1 MTDLLTRILN
11 FIQSFIG
18 AHGWSIVVFT
28 IFVRFLLMPLDIK
41 NRKGMRKMQKIQPEL
56 DKLQKKYANDKV
68 KLQQK
73 QTELMRRERYNPMS
87 GCLPLL
93 IQMPILFA
101 MFAAMRHMANEQ
113 TIRQVFDYIQGN
125 TPEFQGWLWVR
136 NLWVPDSPFSPAA
149 PSAESLR
156 MIGYDVWQRVFQGL
170 DSAAQSGILTNMSML
185 VENFSGTFDFSSAEV
200 FNESLPLIQ
209 EALLN
214 TPAYISSLATIPDL
228 SNINFFI
235 AKLSVY
241 KEYNGLLILP
251 ILAGASQVLM
261 TKFNPTTAQQQEGS
275 NQAGGNFMKYFF
287 PLFSVYICLTSN
299 AAFALYWVVSNIIA
313 TTSTIAINA
322 YFDRKDALA
331 TEAKER

>member
-1 MTDLLTRILN
+1 M
-11 FIQSFIG
+11 
-18 AHGWSIVVFT
+18 
-28 IFVRFLLMPLDIK
+28 
-41 NRKGMRKMQKIQPEL
+41 
-56 DKLQKKYANDKV
+56 
-68 KLQQK
+68 
-73 QTELMRRERYNPMS
+73 
-87 GCLPLL
+87 
-93 IQMPILFA
+93 
-101 MFAAMRHMANEQ
+101 
-113 TIRQVFDYIQGN
+113 
-125 TPEFQGWLWVR
+125 
-136 NLWVPDSPFSPAA
+136 
-149 PSAESLR
+149 
-156 MIGYDVWQRVFQGL
+156 
-170 DSAAQSGILTNMSML
+170 
-185 VENFSGTFDFSSAEV
+185 

>member
-1 MTDLLTRILN
+1 LTDLLTRILN

-18 AHGWSIVVFT
+18 DHGWSIVVFT
-28 IFVRFLLMPLDIK
+28 IFVRFLLMPLDVK
-41 NRKGMRKMQKIQPEL
+41 NRQGMRRMQKIQPEL

-73 QTELMRRERYNPMS
+73 QTELMRREKYNPMS

-113 TIRQVFDYIQGN
+113 TVRQVFDFIQGN

-156 MIGYDVWQRVFQGL
+156 MIGYEVWQKIFQGL
-170 DSAAQSGILTNMSML
+170 DSAAQTGILANISAL
-185 VENFSGTFDFSSAEV
+185 VEGFSGTLDLSSTEALK
-200 FNESLPLIQ
+200 ESLPFIQ
-209 EALLN
+209 EALLK
-214 TPAYISSLATIPDL
+214 TPSYISSLATIPEL
-228 SNINFFI
+228 TNINFFI

-241 KEYNGLLILP
+241 VQYNGLLILP
-251 ILAGASQVLM
+251 VLAGASQVLM
-261 TKFNPTTAQQQEGS
+261 TKLNPATAQQQGNA
-275 NQAGGNFMKYFF
+275 NQSGGNFMKYFF
-287 PLFSVYICLTSN
+287 PLFSVYICLSSN
-299 AAFALYWVVSNIIA
+299 AAFALYWVVSNVIA
-313 TTSTIAINA
+313 TLSTIAINA
-322 YFDRKDALA
+322 YFDRKDALVTKA
-331 TEAKER
+331 EER